1 MSDPN
6 QIKLGKVTLNT
17 SDAESIPTLQLTYL
31 GKVANAA
38 LLLPY
43 GVTSRPPKDTLCL
56 VINIGG
62 QEENRIAIP
71 LGTAKRKK
79 GLKDGETVLENQV
92 TGSFLYMREDG
103 TLEVNIP
110 ENLQT
115 TVKAIAINAAGAVS
129 VVATGNATIETPKL
143 IVTSPETETSG
154 SAKIGTGFGCNGAS
168 PQGSAALPDPATNLA
183 TVIILANAMRAALIA
198 NGIGS

>member
-17 SDAESIPTLQLTYL
+17 NDEESIPSLQLTYL

-43 GVTSRPPKDTLCL
+43 GLTARPPKDTLCL

-79 GLKDGETVLENQV
+79 GLKDGEVVIENQV
-92 TGSFLYMREDG
+92 TGGFSYLREDG

-110 ENLQT
+110 ENLEAI
-115 TVKAIAINAAGAVS
+115 VKAISVIASAA
-129 VVATGNATIETPKL
+129 TLLQTTKL
-143 IVTSPETETSG
+143 TVDSPETILTGSG
-154 SAKIGTGFGCNGAS
+154 KIDGAFGCNGKT
-168 PQGSAALPDPATNLA
+168 PQGAYSLPAPATNLA
-183 TVIILANAMRAALIA
+183 TVITLANAIRAALIA

>member
-17 SDAESIPTLQLTYL
+17 NDEESIPSLQLTYL

-43 GVTSRPPKDTLCL
+43 GLTARPPKDTLCL

-79 GLKDGETVLENQV
+79 GLKDGEVVIENQV
-92 TGSFLYMREDG
+92 TGGFSYLREDG

-110 ENLQT
+110 ENLEAI
-115 TVKAIAINAAGAVS
+115 VKAISVIASAA
-129 VVATGNATIETPKL
+129 TLLQTTKL
-143 IVTSPETETSG
+143 TVDSPETILTGSG
-154 SAKIGTGFGCNGAS
+154 KIDGAFGCNGKT
-168 PQGSAALPDPATNLA
+168 PQGSHSLPAPATNLA
-183 TVIILANAMRAALIA
+183 TVIALANAIRAALIA

>member
-17 SDAESIPTLQLTYL
+17 NDEESIPSLQLTYL

-43 GVTSRPPKDTLCL
+43 GLTARPPKDTLCL

-79 GLKDGETVLENQV
+79 GLKDGEVVIENQV
-92 TGSFLYMREDG
+92 TGGFSYLRKDG
-103 TLEVNIP
+103 TLEVKIP
-110 ENLQT
+110 ENLEA
-115 TVKAIAINAAGAVS
+115 TVKAISVIASAAALLQ
-129 VVATGNATIETPKL
+129 TTKL
-143 IVTSPETETSG
+143 TVDSPETILTGSG
-154 SAKIGTGFGCNGAS
+154 KIDGAFGCNSKA
-168 PQGSAALPDPATNLA
+168 PQGAYSLPAPATDLP
-183 TVIILANAMRAALIA
+183 TVITLANAIRAALIA